1 MIASET
7 EHVTRVDIEMV
18 MVEVE
23 NSTLRQS
30 YNNIPKHIRMEVGNM
45 S

>member
-1 MIASET
+1 MIASAT
-7 EHVTRVDIEMV
+7 EHVTREDIEMV
-18 MVEVE
+18 MDEVE

-30 YNNIPKHIRMEVGNM
+30 YNNIPKHICMEVGNM